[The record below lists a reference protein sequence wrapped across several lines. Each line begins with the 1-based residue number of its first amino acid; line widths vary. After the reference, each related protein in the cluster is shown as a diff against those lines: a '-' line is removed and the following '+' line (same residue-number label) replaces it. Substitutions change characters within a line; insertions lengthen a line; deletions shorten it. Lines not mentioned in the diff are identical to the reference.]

1 MLRLHEIQDAFQ
13 KLVGWEQDYD
23 PAQAIDAELCQTE
36 SGLTYQ
42 QAHPQVTL
50 ENIRN
55 IMPMGFLGQHPY
67 WSSLVSYAK
76 DAKVNY
82 KGKTYIALRANTG
95 VEPGSQGAGDDWA
108 VYNSLSDYLRKLTT
122 DGINTMIQTFLT
134 QKQISRETKS
144 IVERRTLFDGAARLQ
159 SIIEPYGKIVGLEI
173 VPVRAMGVTTKIER
187 VGLQMI
193 GANGTIKMY
202 LFHSSRFNPV
212 RVLEFE
218 YTNSNGGFQWFTPT
232 EEVYL
237 PYIGDGINSGGA
249 WFLCYAQDELPP
261 LMRALNMTKDWSKE
275 PCATCLGYSIES
287 WRQITKYL
295 QISPFSAATP
305 DEFSEQP
312 QMFDIGQLSYTN
324 TQNYGINLE
333 VSIGC
338 DLTDFIIS
346 QRAIFANVLQKQVAA
361 QALRTMA
368 MNPDVRVNRNQ
379 MNVTRNELLYELDGA
394 VEGRPMGL
402 AHDLAQVYKALRIDT
417 QGLDRIC
424 LQCNNNGVAYTHV

>member
-23 PAQAIDAELCQTE
+23 PAQAIDAELCQSE

-67 WSSLVSYAK
+67 WSSLVTYAK
-76 DAKVNY
+76 DDKVNH
-82 KGKTYIALRANTG
+82 KGKTYIALRANSG
-95 VEPGSQGAGDDWA
+95 VEPGGQGAGNDWA

-202 LFHSSRFNPV
+202 LFHSSRFNPI

-232 EEVYL
+232 EDVYL
-237 PYIGDGINSGGA
+237 PYIGDGTNSGGA
-249 WFLCYAQDELPP
+249 WFLCYAQSELPA
-261 LMRALNMTKDWSKE
+261 LMRALNMTKDWCKE

-305 DEFSEQP
+305 DGFSEQP

-402 AHDLAQVYKALRIDT
+402 AHDLAQAYKALRIDT